1 MDEVRPVICRYDRQC
16 SSFSPSRTAC
26 NDQEKQINTPL
37 KRKSSLNTRTHPT
50 IADKICIQRTYF
62 HSDASNRRH
71 SRFLIGL
78 RVVWKAETH
87 DATPKV
93 TDAGEKR
100 RYSYVTVSDMRMG
113 SKSER
118 AKQLE
123 RKGERNCV

>member
-1 MDEVRPVICRYDRQC
+1 MRYWRVRI
-16 SSFSPSRTAC
+16 SSSEKLYKAANKLGAGVMCIWVYC
-26 NDQEKQINTPL
+26 NTVL
-37 KRKSSLNTRTHPT
+37 VSLTYLFAFVHIIHVCVRDGNR
-50 IADKICIQRTYF
+50 YF